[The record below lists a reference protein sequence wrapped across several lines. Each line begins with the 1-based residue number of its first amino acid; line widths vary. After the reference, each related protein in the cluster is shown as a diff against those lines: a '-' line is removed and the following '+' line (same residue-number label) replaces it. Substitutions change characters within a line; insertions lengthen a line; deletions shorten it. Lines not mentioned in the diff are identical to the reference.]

1 MRRSAKTRPDFS
13 LELVAVN
20 KGLSPV
26 VGLDEAGRGPW
37 AGPVVAAAAW
47 LEPSRLPRVL
57 NERLNDSKK
66 LTRESRTFL
75 FEEMSASDA
84 VIFGIG
90 WASVREIDHLNI
102 LAASLLAMQRAVLDL
117 PFEPGHALVDGNRL
131 PSLPCLGECVVKGDA
146 RSLSIAAA
154 SVVAKV
160 TRDLEMARLA
170 GIHPEYGWESNKG
183 YGTADHAR
191 ALSRHGPTDQ
201 HRRSFRPVA
210 AALDAR
216 EARANLSA
224 DSKTAP

>member
-1 MRRSAKTRPDFS
+1 M
-13 LELVAVN
+13 ELAAVH
-20 KGLSPV
+20 KGSSPV
-26 VGLDEAGRGPW
+26 IGLDEAGRGPW

-47 LEPSRLPRVL
+47 LEPSLLPRL
-57 NERLNDSKK
+57 LKDRLNDSKK
-66 LTRESRTFL
+66 LTPETRASL

-131 PSLPCLGECVVKGDA
+131 PALSCSGECIVKGDG

-160 TRDLEMARLA
+160 TRDQEMARLA
-170 GIHPEYGWESNKG
+170 DIHPEYGWNSNKG

-191 ALSRHGPTDQ
+191 ALSRYGPTDQ

-210 AALDAR
+210 AALDAQ
-216 EARANLSA
+216 RAKTDLSV
-224 DSKTAP
+224 DSKRAS